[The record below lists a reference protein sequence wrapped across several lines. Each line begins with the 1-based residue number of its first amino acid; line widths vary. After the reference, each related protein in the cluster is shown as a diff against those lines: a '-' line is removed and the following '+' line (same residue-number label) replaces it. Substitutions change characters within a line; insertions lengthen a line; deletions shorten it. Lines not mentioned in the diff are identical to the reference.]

1 MLNTNSRVVLPMLGL
16 AGTVA
21 FANPA
26 TAAMATAAADIS
38 TIPKQ
43 EDSQAVKATA
53 FLDGSVSDPT
63 TIVASAFADADLADG
78 SLKALSRVSIDP
90 YDGGLV
96 VSSTANAFFEDVL
109 TFQRQSGSG
118 EWFVA
123 LPVAISLGPG
133 GFSGSAEAF
142 FSANLSVTGASGSSY
157 SDFDS
162 TFTIYRPDTFATD
175 QKVFPF
181 EFTIPAAVTTVE
193 VALDATLNT
202 FANACV
208 PSAGFPDACADAG
221 QTSDPVADFASSAN
235 FSVETS
241 LGVAISSESGQF
253 LAPVP
258 VPAALPLLGSA
269 VLGLLAAGGRRY
281 RRSP

>member
-1 MLNTNSRVVLPMLGL
+1 MYRESHRVLPMLGL

-21 FANPA
+21 FADPA
-26 TAAMATAAADIS
+26 AAAMATALADIS
-38 TIPKQ
+38 TIPQ
-43 EDSQAVKATA
+43 QQDNQAVRATA
-53 FLDGSVSDPT
+53 LLDGAVSDPT
-63 TIVASAFADADLADG
+63 TIEATAFAEADLAAG

-90 YDGGLV
+90 FDEGLV
-96 VSSTANAFFEDVL
+96 ISSTANAFFEDIV

-142 FSANLSVTGASGSSY
+142 FSANLSVTGLSGTSY
-157 SDFDS
+157 SGLDS
-162 TFTIYRPDTFATD
+162 TFTIYTPDTFATD

-181 EFTIPAAVTTVE
+181 EFTIPAAVGAVE
-193 VALDATLNT
+193 VALEATLNT

-208 PSAGFPDACADAG
+208 PSAGSPDACTDAG

-235 FSVETS
+235 FSIETS
-241 LGVAISSESGQF
+241 PGVAISSESGQF